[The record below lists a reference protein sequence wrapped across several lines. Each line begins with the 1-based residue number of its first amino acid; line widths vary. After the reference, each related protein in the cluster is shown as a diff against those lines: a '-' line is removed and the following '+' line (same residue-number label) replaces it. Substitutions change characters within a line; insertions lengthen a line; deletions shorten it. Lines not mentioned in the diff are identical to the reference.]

1 MQSSLY
7 QGTIDGRFGDLRNK
21 NLLTSNRIILLLFL
35 ALLIMTGAFTQQT
48 GSAKATPSLLAPFLP
63 PAFLTFYLI
72 VLLVFSKAIIEAIT
86 NFFAMGPSGP
96 RPESSL
102 LTSLLFFLF
111 IAITIIALM
120 RSNPTAVI
128 NVFGA
133 IQQAAILFTSLTQF
147 HPASTIN
154 NPAASTQTLFLIYY
168 SLIAFGSIFIISL
181 TFLLIAFRRGVISN
195 RSKAVTPGDTIKQ
208 KATEVVR
215 RTVRMLESGTNYQ
228 ETILACYRQM
238 CTLLAEIGLEI
249 GLAETPREFAL
260 QASEKLR
267 FGKEAVNTLT
277 FLFEEARYSQHSLGD
292 DKRSIAIYQL
302 TTLENE
308 LADELAVNIG
318 ESRY

>member
-1 MQSSLY
+1 LRSSLCH
-7 QGTIDGRFGDLRNK
+7 GTIDGRFGNLRNK
-21 NLLTSNRIILLLFL
+21 DLLTSNRIILLLFL
-35 ALLIMTGAFTQQT
+35 ALLIMTGAFTHQT
-48 GSAKATPSLLAPFLP
+48 ESLKAAPSLIAPFLP
-63 PAFLTFYLI
+63 SAFLTFYLI
-72 VLLVFSKAIIEAIT
+72 VLLAFSKTIIEAIT
-86 NFFAMGPSGP
+86 NFFVMGPSGP
-96 RPESSL
+96 RRGSNL

-120 RSNPTAVI
+120 RSNPSVVI
-128 NVFGA
+128 NVFDA
-133 IQQAAILFTSLTQF
+133 IQQAAILFTSIAQF
-147 HPASTIN
+147 HSASTIN

-168 SLIAFGSIFIISL
+168 SLIAFGSIFVVSL

-195 RSKAVTPGDTIKQ
+195 RRAVTPGDTIKQ

-215 RTVRMLESGTNYQ
+215 RTVRMLESGNNYQ

-277 FLFEEARYSQHSLGD
+277 FLFEEARYSRHSLGD
-292 DKRSIAIYQL
+292 DKRSIAISQL

-308 LADELAVNIG
+308 LG
-318 ESRY
+318 